1 MKNPLNLV
9 AAIGL
14 ALGAVFG
21 MAGTF
26 VSAANLRATFW
37 GIDGTG
43 LVVATAILAFKFF
56 RRGSDLLATG
66 FLVFAIG
73 EGVLLSGVA
82 LPLDAMVPTFC
93 AGTALW
99 AAALLLTG
107 IPQGFALWIRL
118 VSVVGAILFLTTSA
132 RILWGEQILPTASPL
147 PLLAYPF
154 LVAAFLGWIWTLMR
168 EPQRTDSPS
177 G

>member
-73 EGVLLSGVA
+73 EGVLLTGVA

-93 AGTALW
+93 AGSDNLENR
-99 AAALLLTG
+99 
-107 IPQGFALWIRL
+107 IRRSGFFEDHCV
-118 VSVVGAILFLTTSA
+118 VSFV
-132 RILWGEQILPTASPL
+132 PL
-147 PLLAYPF
+147 
-154 LVAAFLGWIWTLMR
+154 
-168 EPQRTDSPS
+168 
-177 G
+177 